1 MLGSDNVTLIFIM
14 IFSVILFYSN
24 LMLFNLDSIFYQKMI
39 TIRSMYIGI
48 SVSVAET
55 NNEWSVFNQKHLKFW
70 TFYNSSIIL
79 ESVWANFIH
88 NNMKYNFQI
97 QIVRF
102 AEFGSR
108 VAYLSTL
115 F

>member
-1 MLGSDNVTLIFIM
+1 MLDSDNVTLIFIM

-55 NNEWSVFNQKHLKFW
+55 NNE
-70 TFYNSSIIL
+70 
-79 ESVWANFIH
+79 
-88 NNMKYNFQI
+88 
-97 QIVRF
+97 
-102 AEFGSR
+102 
-108 VAYLSTL
+108 
-115 F
+115 